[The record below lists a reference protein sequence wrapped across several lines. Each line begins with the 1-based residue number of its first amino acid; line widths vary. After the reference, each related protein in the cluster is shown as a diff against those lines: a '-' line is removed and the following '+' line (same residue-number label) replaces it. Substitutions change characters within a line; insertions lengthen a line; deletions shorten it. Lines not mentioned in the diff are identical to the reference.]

1 VLLASVVVHA
11 VVLGVVRLE
20 WDAWIPPVV
29 TVPVTPHVEVV
40 DVSVQPAPAWID
52 VAMLDE
58 SSPPRDA
65 PVRSAS
71 SRISSHAIASSA
83 GNSTG
88 TAAPEPGRGHGT
100 GAGKGMFEMRGP
112 ELHPGDAAME
122 HIADAPG
129 HEPVAVIPSGRVD
142 SAPGGRAVIHD
153 EVTTIT
159 VDRDGTAHL
168 HDKADGDIH
177 ISVNPLAIISN
188 VKAVGTSIADWAKDP
203 EAGTRYGRTQDL
215 SRANQASPGGC
226 TWGDPM
232 CDDPDAPEADKAAR
246 ARGGPGQATIF
257 GLAGKAD
264 ITSYLMRK
272 LGVGDAYS
280 ARKMKALDDTRLE
293 RAERGAKYKT
303 EQLGRAAVIM
313 QENLQRVWSGTVDV
327 DERKAVVFELWDE
340 CAEGDGPIGD
350 AGEKARVM
358 VIGWIRAYLPDGKP
372 GAFTAQELDL
382 LDRRRTSKQHF
393 APY

>member
-1 VLLASVVVHA
+1 VVHG
-11 VVLGVVRLE
+11 VVLAIVRLE

-40 DVSVQPAPAWID
+40 DISVQPLHTID
-52 VAMLDE
+52 VAMLDDT
-58 SSPPRDA
+58 PAVTA
-65 PVRSAS
+65 PVRAAGSRMSQHHAAASA
-71 SRISSHAIASSA
+71 A
-83 GNSTG
+83 GTANISTG
-88 TAAPEPGRGHGT
+88 GAVAPERGRGT
-100 GAGKGMFEMRGP
+100 DTGKGMFKMRGP

-129 HEPVAVIPSGRVD
+129 HVPSAVIPSKRLED
-142 SAPGGRAVIHD
+142 AGGGSVIHD
-153 EVTTIT
+153 AVTTIT

-168 HDKADGDIH
+168 HDKPDGDIH
-177 ISVNPLAIISN
+177 ISTNPLAIITDIKDAGK
-188 VKAVGTSIADWAKDP
+188 VIADWAEDP

-232 CDDPDAPEADKAAR
+232 CDDPEAPEADKAAR
-246 ARGGPGQATIF
+246 RRGGLGQGTIVGF
-257 GLAGKAD
+257 AGKAD
-264 ITSYLMRK
+264 ITAYLMRK
-272 LGVGDAYS
+272 FVGDPFS
-280 ARKMKALDDTRLE
+280 SRKLKALDDTRLE

-303 EQLGRAAVIM
+303 EQLGKASQIM
-313 QENLQRVWSGTVDV
+313 QENLQRVWSGTTDV
-327 DERKAVVFELWDE
+327 DERKVVVFELWDE
-340 CAEGDGPIGD
+340 CVEGEGPIGE
-350 AGEKARVM
+350 AGEKARAM

-372 GAFTAQELDL
+372 GAFSAEELDL